1 MKVTI
6 FMIVLASLLGFGLVA
21 AAKANG
27 SSHDSAP
34 EPVAAVRAADEAPPV
49 SGEQSS
55 QDDDPQPVLVFRRIC
70 WTGNLRVNDQ
80 AGDWHDLACL
90 SPDSSRVNW
99 LEVCGPKPTHKA
111 QVASTLSGYM
121 AVTCWEKI
129 PPGAG
134 DGQ

>member
-1 MKVTI
+1 MKVTFI
-6 FMIVLASLLGFGLVA
+6 LIVLAALLGYGLVA
-21 AAKANG
+21 AAEAA
-27 SSHDSAP
+27 SAP
-34 EPVAAVRAADEAPPV
+34 EPVAAVKADEAPPV
-49 SGEQSS
+49 AST
-55 QDDDPQPVLVFRRIC
+55 DDPQPVLVFRRIC

-99 LEVCGPKPTHKA
+99 LEVCGPKPTHKVQA
-111 QVASTLSGYM
+111 ASTLSGYM

-129 PPGAG
+129 PPDAG

>member
-1 MKVTI
+1 MKVTFI
-6 FMIVLASLLGFGLVA
+6 LIVLAALLGFGLIA
-21 AAKANG
+21 AAKAA
-27 SSHDSAP
+27 SAP
-34 EPVAAVRAADEAPPV
+34 EPVAAIQKADEAPPV

-55 QDDDPQPVLVFRRIC
+55 QDDDPQPTLVFRRIC